1 MARHMTIEDREE
13 IWLRLEAGETLTEIA
28 AVIDRTLSTL
38 STFVIRNGGR
48 RPREQTPWSDKRMSL
63 EEREEIS
70 RGLALGESFRSIA
83 KRIGRAPST
92 VSRDV
97 KSNGGR
103 DGYRAVDAEA
113 SVRQRA
119 RRPRK
124 RRLECDRKLREVVE
138 AGLDEFWSPM
148 QISQALVLEYPHDL
162 RMRISHESIYE
173 ATYRH
178 LLTRKPHQCLRT
190 KRRRR
195 VPRHRRKA
203 TGPGVIKDRLM
214 IRDRPGYIENRMEPG
229 HWEGDLI
236 IGNGS
241 TALANLVERMTRYA
255 VLVQLPGKRT
265 MEALNHALAEVY
277 AQMPRW
283 LVRTLTWDQGK
294 EIAGHKALADLTG
307 LSVYVCD
314 RSSPWQRG
322 TNENTNG
329 LLRQWWPRSTN
340 FYTLDPAEIQAV
352 QTSLNGRPRQVLEWR
367 TPASALKLK
376 V

>member
-1 MARHMTIEDREE
+1 
-13 IWLRLEAGETLTEIA
+13 
-28 AVIDRTLSTL
+28 
-38 STFVIRNGGR
+38 
-48 RPREQTPWSDKRMSL
+48 
-63 EEREEIS
+63 
-70 RGLALGESFRSIA
+70 
-83 KRIGRAPST
+83 
-92 VSRDV
+92 
-97 KSNGGR
+97 
-103 DGYRAVDAEA
+103 
-113 SVRQRA
+113 
-119 RRPRK
+119 
-124 RRLECDRKLREVVE
+124 
-138 AGLDEFWSPM
+138 
-148 QISQALVLEYPHDL
+148 
-162 RMRISHESIYE
+162 
-173 ATYRH
+173 
-178 LLTRKPHQCLRT
+178 
-190 KRRRR
+190 
-195 VPRHRRKA
+195 
-203 TGPGVIKDRLM
+203 M

>member
-119 RRPRK
+119 RRPGK

-148 QISQALVLEYPHDL
+148 QISQA
-162 RMRISHESIYE
+162 
-173 ATYRH
+173 
-178 LLTRKPHQCLRT
+178 
-190 KRRRR
+190 
-195 VPRHRRKA
+195 
-203 TGPGVIKDRLM
+203 
-214 IRDRPGYIENRMEPG
+214 
-229 HWEGDLI
+229 
-236 IGNGS
+236 
-241 TALANLVERMTRYA
+241 
-255 VLVQLPGKRT
+255 
-265 MEALNHALAEVY
+265 
-277 AQMPRW
+277 
-283 LVRTLTWDQGK
+283 
-294 EIAGHKALADLTG
+294 
-307 LSVYVCD
+307 
-314 RSSPWQRG
+314 
-322 TNENTNG
+322 
-329 LLRQWWPRSTN
+329 
-340 FYTLDPAEIQAV
+340 
-352 QTSLNGRPRQVLEWR
+352 
-367 TPASALKLK
+367 
-376 V
+376 